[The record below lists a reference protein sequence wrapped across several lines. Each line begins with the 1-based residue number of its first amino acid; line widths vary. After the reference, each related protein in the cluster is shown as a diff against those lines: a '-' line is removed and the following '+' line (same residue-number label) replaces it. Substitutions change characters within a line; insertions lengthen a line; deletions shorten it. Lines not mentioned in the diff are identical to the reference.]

1 MDKFNLFDAVTLTKA
16 VVLSNG
22 TEAPAGSVAAIVEAL
37 DEGQSY
43 LVEVFDQCIALDESG
58 RALSSHPSAQQ
69 DYQTSLGVALVKGD
83 EIELLYPAQETM
95 GARGRLLV
103 LMDQLPEEIL
113 HEVLDFAEFL
123 QKKQHGIAA

>member
-1 MDKFNLFDAVTLTKA
+1 MEKFNLFDAVTLTKA

-37 DEGQSY
+37 DDGQAY
-43 LVEVFDQCIALDESG
+43 LVEVFDQWIALDESG
-58 RALSSHPSAQQ
+58 RALSSHPSAQNG
-69 DYQTSLGVALVKGD
+69 YQTSLGVAFVKQE
-83 EIELLYPAQETM
+83 EIELLYPAEETM
-95 GARGRLLV
+95 GARGRLLT

-123 QKKQHGIAA
+123 QNKQRDIAA